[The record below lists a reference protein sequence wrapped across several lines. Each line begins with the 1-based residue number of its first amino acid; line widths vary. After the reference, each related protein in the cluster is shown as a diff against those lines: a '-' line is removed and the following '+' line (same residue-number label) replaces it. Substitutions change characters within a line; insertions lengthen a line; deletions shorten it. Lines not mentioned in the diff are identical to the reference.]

1 MDQFSSDANTFIVQ
15 RAQHLQAPAE
25 MPALPG
31 IVGSRLAIEQ
41 GAELELYE
49 TLGEGGM
56 GVVKRACQVPLGRI
70 VAGSPWAS

>member
-1 MDQFSSDANTFIVQ
+1 
-15 RAQHLQAPAE
+15 